1 VDFVPLRAAA
11 NALIVT
17 AEQALPR
24 HRTADQDWN
33 AMRPPRL
40 IGPPAAALIAISLLG
55 IAIPL
60 GQAARADV
68 KGVPSDATA
77 IPMPPP
83 APPPRPPDLGS
94 SEPVKP
100 DQTPPGPGGAP
111 LPPERPAELKAP
123 EGVAPSAKPAEL
135 GKPGDAVKPAETG
148 ETPVPPPRPPE
159 LSGTALAVTVA
170 PLDDSACRRRLE
182 RLGARFE
189 PLPAILNGQCG
200 AALPLKMTAL
210 ADDLTLTPPV
220 TLVCG
225 AAEAL
230 ARWAT
235 EVQVAA
241 ERDLG
246 EPLKGLS
253 IGTSYECR
261 GQNHDPDAKLSE
273 HSFANGIDVMG
284 FSFAKRA
291 AIGVLPA
298 PEGSPEATFLSAVRG
313 RACGF
318 FRTVLGPGS
327 DAAHANHL
335 HLDERDRN
343 AGHRLCQ

>member
-1 VDFVPLRAAA
+1 
-11 NALIVT
+11 
-17 AEQALPR
+17 
-24 HRTADQDWN
+24 
-33 AMRPPRL
+33 MRPPRRTGL
-40 IGPPAAALIAISLLG
+40 LVVALAASTLLGLPVAFTPAASAEG
-55 IAIPL
+55 
-60 GQAARADV
+60 

-83 APPPRPPDLGS
+83 APPARPIELGT
-94 SEPVKP
+94 SEPAKPEPLKPEPAKPESAKP
-100 DQTPPGPGGAP
+100 DSPKPEPISPAPPGVPR
-111 LPPERPAELKAP
+111 PPERPADLGPAP
-123 EGVAPSAKPAEL
+123 AGPTVA
-135 GKPGDAVKPAETG
+135 G

-159 LSGTALAVTVA
+159 LAGPALAITVA
-170 PLDDSACRRRLE
+170 PLDDGACRRRLE

-189 PLPAILNGQCG
+189 PLPAIANGQCG
-200 AALPLKMTAL
+200 AARPLKVTAL
-210 ADDLTLTPPV
+210 ADDLALNPPV
-220 TLVCG
+220 TLVCD

-235 EVQVAA
+235 EAQVAA

-246 EPLKGLS
+246 QPLTGLA

-284 FSFAKRA
+284 FTFAKRA
-291 AIGVLPA
+291 AIGVLPL
-298 PEGSPEATFLSAVRG
+298 PDGSPEATFLTTVRA
-313 RACGF
+313 RACRF

-335 HLDERDRN
+335 HLDERERN
-343 AGHRLCQ
+343 NGHRLCQ

>member
-1 VDFVPLRAAA
+1 M
-11 NALIVT
+11 
-17 AEQALPR
+17 E
-24 HRTADQDWN
+24 H
-33 AMRPPRL
+33 AMRPLRRPGCL
-40 IGPPAAALIAISLLG
+40 AAALIASALV
-55 IAIPL
+55 AAPL
-60 GQAARADV
+60 AAQE

-83 APPPRPPDLGS
+83 VPPARPPELGVSEPAKPSETIKPAQAPSVPADAPQPPARPADLAPP
-94 SEPVKP
+94 
-100 DQTPPGPGGAP
+100 A
-111 LPPERPAELKAP
+111 
-123 EGVAPSAKPAEL
+123 APSEV
-135 GKPGDAVKPAETG
+135 VKPAEAEKPAAPG

-159 LSGTALAVTVA
+159 LAGTALAVTVT
-170 PLDDSACRRRLE
+170 PRDDSACRRRLE

-189 PLPAILNGQCG
+189 PQPAIANGQCG
-200 AALPLKMTAL
+200 AAKPLRMTAL
-210 ADDLTLTPPV
+210 ADDLTLTPPAI
-220 TLVCG
+220 LVCG

-235 EVQVAA
+235 EAQVAA

-246 EPLKGLS
+246 HALKGLS

-261 GQNHDPDAKLSE
+261 GQNHDPEAKLSE

-284 FSFAKRA
+284 FTFAGRPPL
-291 AIGVLPA
+291 GVVPV
-298 PEGSPEATFLSAVRG
+298 PDGTPEAAFLSAVRAQ
-313 RACGF
+313 ACGF

-335 HLDERDRN
+335 HLDERERN